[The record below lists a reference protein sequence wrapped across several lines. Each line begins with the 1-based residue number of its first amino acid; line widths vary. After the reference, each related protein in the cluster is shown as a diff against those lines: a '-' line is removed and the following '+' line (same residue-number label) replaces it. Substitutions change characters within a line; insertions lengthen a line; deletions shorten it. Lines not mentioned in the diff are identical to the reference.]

1 MNLSKSSILK
11 AKNLLLRKFLKPPRE
26 ISCDPKITIGKH
38 TYGFE
43 NISPAWGGGAE
54 VVIGS
59 FTSIASNL
67 QLQLG
72 GNHNSQWVSTYP
84 FGHVSKD
91 RKVIFG
97 PPVPLHPVP
106 ARSIV
111 IGNDV
116 WIGNNVTIMGGV
128 RIEDGAVIAMNSH
141 VVGNVGAYE
150 VYGGN
155 PARKIRDRF
164 PSEIIKEL
172 CDLKWWEAED
182 EKIQLI
188 KHLLTNAPT
197 IHSISEMRNVLHLET
212 MNEKGKI

>member
-1 MNLSKSSILK
+1 MKLSRSSILK
-11 AKNLLLRKFLKPPRE
+11 AKDLLLRKFLQNRLK
-26 ISCDPKITIGKH
+26 ISYDPKITIGKH

-43 NISPAWGGGAE
+43 NISSAWGGNTE

-91 RKVIFG
+91 RKIVFG

-116 WIGNNVTIMGGV
+116 WLGNNVTIMGGV
-128 RIEDGAVIAMNSH
+128 RIEDGAIIAMNSH

-164 PSEIIKEL
+164 PPEIIKEL

-182 EKIQLI
+182 EKIELI

-197 IHSISEMRNVLHLET
+197 MHSISEMRNILHLAT
-212 MNEKGKI
+212 MNEKEKI